1 MARLIPKV
9 NTIPLE
15 YLENPVSNTFYL
27 FPITRSE
34 VEIEISNLKPGK
46 SAGPY
51 SLPVNI
57 LKIIRNVISVPLAC
71 LYLILLFHLE

>member
-9 NTIPLE
+9 NTLPLE

-27 FPITRSE
+27 FPITPSE
-34 VEIEISNLKPGK
+34 VETEVSNLKPGK

-51 SLPVNI
+51 SLPLNI
-57 LKIIRNVISVPLAC
+57 LKIIRKVVTVPLAC
-71 LYLILLFHLE
+71 LFNTSI